1 MLPLKTTIGASI
13 AHLMNFGD
21 FGHVTTSF
29 HADSYLATDIK
40 TAPLDIKYI
49 IYCFTDAL
57 IATGKDKN

>member
-1 MLPLKTTIGASI
+1 
-13 AHLMNFGD
+13 MNFGD

-40 TAPLDIKYI
+40 TAPPDIKYI

-57 IATGKDKN
+57 IATYKDKM